1 MKLANEPPTGR
12 LSGAVA
18 LSLIGVWGEVP
29 TKRTTI
35 TNYQAELTTF
45 NSHRE

>member
-1 MKLANEPPTGR
+1 MKLANKPPPER
-12 LSGAVA
+12 LSGAAA

-35 TNYQAELTTF
+35 TNYQTEF
-45 NSHRE
+45 NDFQFP